1 VKIERENRAEV
12 RLQDFADQ
20 HGLTMRVT
28 EYASPPREYRYCARF
43 VGADISEGC
52 VLIGATGNSHTE
64 DEAIADYAKRISF
77 VTLVIDASTSSRREI
92 ATPTFHPYTPDAP

>member
-1 VKIERENRAEV
+1 MKIERENRAEV

-43 VGADISEGC
+43 VGADIGDGG
-52 VLIGATGNSHTE
+52 VLIGATGNGHTE
-64 DEAIADYAKRISF
+64 DEAIANYAKRISF
-77 VTLVIDASTSSRREI
+77 VLLIIDATTSKRREI
-92 ATPTFHPYTPDAP
+92 ATPTFLPYTPETP